1 MSKYN
6 ILYVDDEDVN
16 LRVFYSTFRREFNVF
31 TANSASKGL
40 ELLENT
46 KIDLVIT
53 DQRMPD
59 ITGVEFLKIIHE
71 RYPEIPPTRLIVSG
85 FAKDEDIELAFI
97 HYKLFSFVP
106 KPWDAENLKQIIFN
120 AITYGKG

>member
-1 MSKYN
+1 MTKYN
-6 ILYVDDEDVN
+6 ILYVDDEDIN
-16 LRVFYSTFRREFNVF
+16 LRVFYNSFRREFNVF

-40 ELLENT
+40 EVLETT

-71 RYPEIPPTRLIVSG
+71 RYPEIPPNRLIVSG
-85 FAKDEDIELAFI
+85 FAKDEDIELAFNN
-97 HYKLFSFVP
+97 YKLFSFVS
-106 KPWDAENLKQIIFN
+106 KPWDAESLKQIIFN
-120 AITYGKG
+120 AIQYGKG